1 MTMNLNLH
9 IMIIVR
15 KNIMKKMMSGT
26 GYVMLKMMM
35 DQLIISHT
43 NIVMNMMMEC
53 MNVIY
58 MIMKKI
64 F

>member
-1 MTMNLNLH
+1 
-9 IMIIVR
+9 
-15 KNIMKKMMSGT
+15 MKKMMSGT

-35 DQLIISHT
+35 DQLIIFHT

>member
-26 GYVMLKMMM
+26 GYAMLKMMM
-35 DQLIISHT
+35 DQLIIFHT